1 MIKLEFSRLVLLFF
15 AILFLSLSQLAQ
27 AQQPRLYVQPDS
39 LTIGDIITY
48 TIVLPQ
54 GSPYQ
59 SLIYPDSTAFGKDLE
74 LIERK
79 QFRTASQ
86 TDSIQYQLQFF
97 GTSDLSLA
105 NISIGL
111 VNDGQ
116 TNFVVMP
123 TVVLPFKTLL
133 TEEEPQL
140 RPMKDIFAFAINWL
154 PYLILL
160 LLLAIIGWILIRYM
174 RHFLKSK
181 PEPTLIQIE
190 VFLNPLDQLE
200 KRLLSLRSD
209 ASLIE
214 RDFKPF
220 YTLLGDAL
228 REYLEDVHKLLALEM
243 TSRELL
249 REMGRQMIDPD
260 LIRQTGVVLK
270 LADMVKFAKFEPSF
284 DQALD
289 SIREAEK
296 FLQIARMTDLRR
308 INQMQRLFDEQQA
321 EEIARQEKESNLF
334 TEVPVELSNSV
345 ASGQIS
351 SSEVKS

>member
-1 MIKLEFSRLVLLFF
+1 MLRLTVFII
-15 AILFLSLSQLAQ
+15 AILFLSLSQNAH

-39 LTIGDIITY
+39 VKIGDIVTY

-54 GSPYQ
+54 GTQYQ
-59 SLIYPDSTAFGKDLE
+59 TLLYPDSSAFGKDVE
-74 LIERK
+74 VVERK
-79 QFRTASQ
+79 QFRTPSQ
-86 TDSIQYQLQFF
+86 TDSIQFKLQFF
-97 GTSDLSLA
+97 GTADLVLD

-111 VNDGQ
+111 VNDAE
-116 TNFVVMP
+116 TEYSILPAVVI
-123 TVVLPFKTLL
+123 PFKTLL

-140 RPMKDIFAFAINWL
+140 RPIKDIFAFAINWL
-154 PYLILL
+154 PYLLLL

-174 RHFLKSK
+174 RHYLKSK
-181 PEPTLIQIE
+181 PEPDPIE
-190 VFLNPLDQLE
+190 IAVFLNPLDQLE

-228 REYLEDVHKLLALEM
+228 REYLEDVHELLALEM

-249 REMGRQMIDPD
+249 LEMGKRMVDPD
-260 LIRQTGVVLK
+260 LTRQTGVVLK
-270 LADMVKFAKFEPSF
+270 LADMVKFAKFEPSI

-296 FLQIARMTDLRR
+296 FLQIARMTDQRR
-308 INQMQRLFDEQQA
+308 VNEMQRSFDEKQT
-321 EEIARQEKESNLF
+321 EEIARREKETQSI
-334 TEVPVELSNSV
+334 EVMPAESIGSTVSGQSSNS
-345 ASGQIS
+345 
-351 SSEVKS
+351 EEKP

>member
-1 MIKLEFSRLVLLFF
+1 MKPDFSRLVIILF
-15 AILFLSLSQLAQ
+15 AILFVSRSQLSH
-27 AQQPRLYVQPDS
+27 AQQLRLYVQPDS
-39 LTIGDIITY
+39 VKIGDIVTY

-54 GSPYQ
+54 GTPYQ
-59 SLIYPDSTAFGKDLE
+59 TLIYPDSTAFGKDLE
-74 LIERK
+74 IIERK
-79 QFRTASQ
+79 QFRTPSQ
-86 TDSIQYQLQFF
+86 TDSIQFKLQFF
-97 GTSDLSLA
+97 GTEDLVLD

-111 VNDGQ
+111 VNDAE
-116 TNFVVMP
+116 TEYSNLP
-123 TVVLPFKTLL
+123 SIIIPFKTLL

-140 RPMKDIFAFAINWL
+140 RPMKEIFAFAINWL
-154 PYLILL
+154 PYLLLL

-174 RHFLKSK
+174 RHYLKSK
-181 PEPTLIQIE
+181 PEPAPVEIE
-190 VFLNPLDQLE
+190 VFSNPLDLLE

-228 REYLEDVHKLLALEM
+228 RVYLEEVHKLLALEM

-249 REMGRQMIDPD
+249 REMGRRMIDPD

-270 LADMVKFAKFEPSF
+270 LADMVKFAKFEPSI

-308 INQMQRLFDEQQA
+308 INEMQRSFDEKQA
-321 EEIARQEKESNLF
+321 EEIARREKESNDVA
-334 TEVPVELSNSV
+334 EASAESGNSA
-345 ASGQIS
+345 ASGQLS